1 MFKQQL
7 DLLWILASKDIQLFL
22 VDKKAAALCF
32 LVPIILASGF
42 GYVFSKPLQNEDLK
56 LPLLIVREDNSPL
69 AIKLADALL
78 KSTKLEAAP
87 ASREEALR
95 KIERRSA
102 RIALII
108 PKDFASQI
116 ALKKK
121 VPAIE
126 ILHHPSSSLESKCQI
141 ALKKKV
147 PAIEILHH
155 PSSSLESKWA
165 EGIFTEIAFR
175 EAAPELLGFWLPG
188 ASSLKLERPFEVKK
202 EPFPTGMDISRQAY
216 SHSFSGMTM
225 QYLLFW
231 GMDCGLL
238 LLRER
243 RQGIWK
249 RLKAAPIPL
258 PTLLGGKIIAT
269 ALIALTQILFT
280 FSFGSLVFGV
290 AINGSILG
298 FLIMAIA
305 TALLSA
311 ATGLLIAA
319 VGGTENRARS
329 MAILSILSL
338 SILGGLWLPSFM
350 LPLYVQNFS
359 LLLPTTWMI
368 KGFEGVIWQGM
379 GLVDASY
386 CALVTLLFSTAFIGF
401 SILKFQS
408 TNQHSSTDGVGS
420 CN

>member
-1 MFKQQL
+1 
-7 DLLWILASKDIQLFL
+7 
-22 VDKKAAALCF
+22 
-32 LVPIILASGF
+32 
-42 GYVFSKPLQNEDLK
+42 
-56 LPLLIVREDNSPL
+56 
-69 AIKLADALL
+69 
-78 KSTKLEAAP
+78 
-87 ASREEALR
+87 
-95 KIERRSA
+95 
-102 RIALII
+102 
-108 PKDFASQI
+108 
-116 ALKKK
+116 
-121 VPAIE
+121 
-126 ILHHPSSSLESKCQI
+126 
-141 ALKKKV
+141 
-147 PAIEILHH
+147 
-155 PSSSLESKWA
+155 
-165 EGIFTEIAFR
+165 
-175 EAAPELLGFWLPG
+175 
-188 ASSLKLERPFEVKK
+188 
-202 EPFPTGMDISRQAY
+202 MDISRQAY

-298 FLIMAIA
+298 FFLMAIA

>member
-7 DLLWILASKDIQLFL
+7 NLLWVLASKDIQLFL

-56 LPLLIVREDNSPL
+56 LPLLVVREDNSPL

-108 PKDFASQI
+108 PKDFAS
-116 ALKKK
+116 
-121 VPAIE
+121 
-126 ILHHPSSSLESKCQI
+126 QI

-249 RLKAAPIPL
+249 RLKAAPIPI

-290 AINGSILG
+290 TINGSILG

-379 GLVDASY
+379 GLIDASY
-386 CALVTLLFSTAFIGF
+386 CALVTLFFSAIFIGF

-408 TNQHSSTDGVGS
+408 TNQQSSTDGVGS

>member
-7 DLLWILASKDIQLFL
+7 NLLWILASKDIQLFL

-56 LPLLIVREDNSPL
+56 LPLLIIREDNSPL

-126 ILHHPSSSLESKCQI
+126 ILHHPSSSLESK
-141 ALKKKV
+141 
-147 PAIEILHH
+147 
-155 PSSSLESKWA
+155 WA

-202 EPFPTGMDISRQAY
+202 EQYPIGMDISRQAY

-249 RLKAAPIPL
+249 RLKAAPIPI

-290 AINGSILG
+290 SINGSILG

-329 MAILSILSL
+329 MAILSILSI

-359 LLLPTTWMI
+359 LILPTTWMI

-379 GLVDASY
+379 GLLDASY

-408 TNQHSSTDGVGS
+408 TNQQSSTDGVGS

>member
-7 DLLWILASKDIQLFL
+7 NLLWVLASKDIQLFL

-56 LPLLIVREDNSPL
+56 LPLLIIREDNSPL

-108 PKDFASQI
+108 PKDFAS
-116 ALKKK
+116 
-121 VPAIE
+121 
-126 ILHHPSSSLESKCQI
+126 QI

-249 RLKAAPIPL
+249 RLKAAPIPI

-290 AINGSILG
+290 TINGSILG

-379 GLVDASY
+379 GLIDASY
-386 CALVTLLFSTAFIGF
+386 CALVTLFFSAIFIGF

-408 TNQHSSTDGVGS
+408 TNQQSSTDGVGS

>member
-1 MFKQQL
+1 MMFKQQL
-7 DLLWILASKDIQLFL
+7 SLLWILASKDIQLFL

-56 LPLLIVREDNSPL
+56 LPLLIIREDNSPL

-126 ILHHPSSSLESKCQI
+126 ILHHPSSSLESK
-141 ALKKKV
+141 
-147 PAIEILHH
+147 
-155 PSSSLESKWA
+155 WA

-202 EPFPTGMDISRQAY
+202 EPFPAGMDISRQAY

-249 RLKAAPIPL
+249 RLKAAPIPI

-290 AINGSILG
+290 TINGSILG

-379 GLVDASY
+379 GLIDASY
-386 CALVTLLFSTAFIGF
+386 CALVTLFFSAIFIGF

-408 TNQHSSTDGVGS
+408 TNQQSSTDGVGS

>member
-1 MFKQQL
+1 MMFKQQL

-56 LPLLIVREDNSPL
+56 LPLLIIREDNSPL

-126 ILHHPSSSLESKCQI
+126 ILHHPSSSLESK
-141 ALKKKV
+141 
-147 PAIEILHH
+147 
-155 PSSSLESKWA
+155 WA

-175 EAAPELLGFWLPG
+175 EAAPELLGFWLSG
-188 ASSLKLERPFEVKK
+188 AASLKLERPFEVKK

>member
-1 MFKQQL
+1 MMFKQQL
-7 DLLWILASKDIQLFL
+7 NLLWVLASKDIQLFL

-56 LPLLIVREDNSPL
+56 LPLLVVREDNSPL

-102 RIALII
+102 RIALVI
-108 PKDFASQI
+108 PKDFAS
-116 ALKKK
+116 
-121 VPAIE
+121 
-126 ILHHPSSSLESKCQI
+126 QI

-249 RLKAAPIPL
+249 RLKAAPIPI

-290 AINGSILG
+290 TINGSILG

-379 GLVDASY
+379 GLIDASY
-386 CALVTLLFSTAFIGF
+386 CALVTLFFSAIFIGF

-408 TNQHSSTDGVGS
+408 TNQQSSTDGVGS

>member
-7 DLLWILASKDIQLFL
+7 SLLWILASKDIQLFL

-56 LPLLIVREDNSPL
+56 LPLLVVREDNSPL

-108 PKDFASQI
+108 PKDFAS
-116 ALKKK
+116 
-121 VPAIE
+121 
-126 ILHHPSSSLESKCQI
+126 QI

-249 RLKAAPIPL
+249 RLKAAPIPI

-290 AINGSILG
+290 TINGSILG

-379 GLVDASY
+379 GLIDASY
-386 CALVTLLFSTAFIGF
+386 CALVTLFFSAIFIGF

-408 TNQHSSTDGVGS
+408 TNQQSSTDGVGS

>member
-7 DLLWILASKDIQLFL
+7 NLLWVLASKDIQLFL

-56 LPLLIVREDNSPL
+56 LPLLVVREDNSPL

-108 PKDFASQI
+108 PKDFAS
-116 ALKKK
+116 
-121 VPAIE
+121 
-126 ILHHPSSSLESKCQI
+126 QI

-249 RLKAAPIPL
+249 RLKAAPIPI

-290 AINGSILG
+290 TINGSILG

-311 ATGLLIAA
+311 ATGLLVAA

-379 GLVDASY
+379 GLIDASY
-386 CALVTLLFSTAFIGF
+386 CALVTLFFSAIFIGF

-408 TNQHSSTDGVGS
+408 TNQQSSTDGVGS

>member
-56 LPLLIVREDNSPL
+56 LPLLVVREDNSPL
-69 AIKLADALL
+69 AIKLADALI
-78 KSTKLEAAP
+78 KSPKLEAAP
-87 ASREEALR
+87 ASREEALG

-121 VPAIE
+121 IPT
-126 ILHHPSSSLESKCQI
+126 
-141 ALKKKV
+141 
-147 PAIEILHH
+147 IEILHH

-175 EAAPELLGFWLPG
+175 EAASELLGFWLPG
-188 ASSLKLERPFEVKK
+188 AASLKLERPFEVKK

>member
-7 DLLWILASKDIQLFL
+7 NLLWVLASKDIQLFL

-56 LPLLIVREDNSPL
+56 LPLLVVREDNSPL

-108 PKDFASQI
+108 PKDFAS
-116 ALKKK
+116 
-121 VPAIE
+121 
-126 ILHHPSSSLESKCQI
+126 QI

-243 RQGIWK
+243 RQGIW
-249 RLKAAPIPL
+249 
-258 PTLLGGKIIAT
+258 
-269 ALIALTQILFT
+269 
-280 FSFGSLVFGV
+280 
-290 AINGSILG
+290 
-298 FLIMAIA
+298 
-305 TALLSA
+305 
-311 ATGLLIAA
+311 
-319 VGGTENRARS
+319 
-329 MAILSILSL
+329 
-338 SILGGLWLPSFM
+338 
-350 LPLYVQNFS
+350 
-359 LLLPTTWMI
+359 
-368 KGFEGVIWQGM
+368 
-379 GLVDASY
+379 
-386 CALVTLLFSTAFIGF
+386 
-401 SILKFQS
+401 
-408 TNQHSSTDGVGS
+408 
-420 CN
+420 

>member
-1 MFKQQL
+1 MMFKQQL
-7 DLLWILASKDIQLFL
+7 NLLWILASKDIQLFL

-56 LPLLIVREDNSPL
+56 LPLLVVREDNSPL

-108 PKDFASQI
+108 PKDFAS
-116 ALKKK
+116 
-121 VPAIE
+121 
-126 ILHHPSSSLESKCQI
+126 QI

-249 RLKAAPIPL
+249 RLKAAPIPI

-290 AINGSILG
+290 TINGSILG

-311 ATGLLIAA
+311 ATGLLVAA

-379 GLVDASY
+379 GLIDASY
-386 CALVTLLFSTAFIGF
+386 CALVTLFFSAIFIGF

-408 TNQHSSTDGVGS
+408 TNQQSSTDGVGS

>member
-7 DLLWILASKDIQLFL
+7 NLLWVLASKDIQLFL

-56 LPLLIVREDNSPL
+56 LPLLIIREDNSPL

-108 PKDFASQI
+108 PKDFAS
-116 ALKKK
+116 
-121 VPAIE
+121 
-126 ILHHPSSSLESKCQI
+126 QI

-249 RLKAAPIPL
+249 RLKAAPIPI

-290 AINGSILG
+290 TINGSILG

-379 GLVDASY
+379 GLIDASY
-386 CALVTLLFSTAFIGF
+386 CGLVTLFFSAIFIGF

-408 TNQHSSTDGVGS
+408 TNQQSSTDGVGS

>member
-7 DLLWILASKDIQLFL
+7 SLLWILASKDIQLFL

-32 LVPIILASGF
+32 LIPIILASGF

-56 LPLLIVREDNSPL
+56 LPLLVVREDNSPL

-108 PKDFASQI
+108 PKDFAS
-116 ALKKK
+116 
-121 VPAIE
+121 
-126 ILHHPSSSLESKCQI
+126 QI

-249 RLKAAPIPL
+249 RLKAAPIPI

-290 AINGSILG
+290 TINGSILG

-379 GLVDASY
+379 GLIDASY
-386 CALVTLLFSTAFIGF
+386 CALVTLFFSAIFIGF

-408 TNQHSSTDGVGS
+408 TNQQSSTDGVGS

>member
-126 ILHHPSSSLESKCQI
+126 ILHHPSSSLESK
-141 ALKKKV
+141 
-147 PAIEILHH
+147 
-155 PSSSLESKWA
+155 WA

-188 ASSLKLERPFEVKK
+188 AASLKLERPFEVKK

>member
-1 MFKQQL
+1 MMFKQQL

-56 LPLLIVREDNSPL
+56 LPLLVVREDNSPL
-69 AIKLADALL
+69 AIKLADALI
-78 KSTKLEAAP
+78 KSPKLEAAP
-87 ASREEALR
+87 ASREEALG

-121 VPAIE
+121 IPT
-126 ILHHPSSSLESKCQI
+126 
-141 ALKKKV
+141 
-147 PAIEILHH
+147 IEILHH

-188 ASSLKLERPFEVKK
+188 AASLKLERPFEVKK

-298 FLIMAIA
+298 FFLMAIA

-408 TNQHSSTDGVGS
+408 TSQHSSTDGVGS

>member
-1 MFKQQL
+1 MMFKQQL
-7 DLLWILASKDIQLFL
+7 NLLWVLASKDIQLFL

-56 LPLLIVREDNSPL
+56 LPLLIIREDNSPL

-108 PKDFASQI
+108 PKDFAS
-116 ALKKK
+116 
-121 VPAIE
+121 
-126 ILHHPSSSLESKCQI
+126 QI

>member
-7 DLLWILASKDIQLFL
+7 NLLWILASKDIQLFL

-56 LPLLIVREDNSPL
+56 LPLLIIREDNSPL

-87 ASREEALR
+87 ASREDALR

-108 PKDFASQI
+108 PKDFAS
-116 ALKKK
+116 
-121 VPAIE
+121 
-126 ILHHPSSSLESKCQI
+126 QI

-202 EPFPTGMDISRQAY
+202 DPYPTGMDISRQAY

-249 RLKAAPIPL
+249 RLKAAPIPI

-269 ALIALTQILFT
+269 ALIALTQILIT

-290 AINGSILG
+290 SINGSILG

-329 MAILSILSL
+329 MAILSILSI

-359 LLLPTTWMI
+359 LILPTTWMI

-379 GLVDASY
+379 GLLDASY

-408 TNQHSSTDGVGS
+408 TNQQSSTDGVGS

>member
-1 MFKQQL
+1 MMFKQQL
-7 DLLWILASKDIQLFL
+7 NLLWVLASKDIQLFL

-56 LPLLIVREDNSPL
+56 LPLLVVREDNSPL

-108 PKDFASQI
+108 PKDFAS
-116 ALKKK
+116 
-121 VPAIE
+121 
-126 ILHHPSSSLESKCQI
+126 QI

-249 RLKAAPIPL
+249 RLKAAPIPI

-290 AINGSILG
+290 TINGSILG

-311 ATGLLIAA
+311 ATGLLVAA

-379 GLVDASY
+379 GLIDASY
-386 CALVTLLFSTAFIGF
+386 CALVTLFFSAIFIGF

-408 TNQHSSTDGVGS
+408 TNQQSSTDGVGS

>member
-1 MFKQQL
+1 MMFKQQL

-87 ASREEALR
+87 ASREEALG

-108 PKDFASQI
+108 PKDFAS
-116 ALKKK
+116 
-121 VPAIE
+121 
-126 ILHHPSSSLESKCQI
+126 QI

-188 ASSLKLERPFEVKK
+188 AASLKLERPFEVKK

>member
-7 DLLWILASKDIQLFL
+7 NLLWVLASKDIQLFL

-42 GYVFSKPLQNEDLK
+42 GYVFSKPLQNEEVK
-56 LPLLIVREDNSPL
+56 LPLLVVREDNSPL

-126 ILHHPSSSLESKCQI
+126 ILHY
-141 ALKKKV
+141 
-147 PAIEILHH
+147 

-249 RLKAAPIPL
+249 RLKAAPIPI

-290 AINGSILG
+290 TINGSILG

-311 ATGLLIAA
+311 ATGLLVAA

-379 GLVDASY
+379 GLIDASY
-386 CALVTLLFSTAFIGF
+386 CALVTLFFSAIFIGF

-408 TNQHSSTDGVGS
+408 TNQQSSTDGVGS

>member
-1 MFKQQL
+1 MMFKQQL
-7 DLLWILASKDIQLFL
+7 SLLWILASKDIQLFL

-32 LVPIILASGF
+32 LIPIILASGF

-56 LPLLIVREDNSPL
+56 LPLLVVREDNSPL

-126 ILHHPSSSLESKCQI
+126 ILHHPSSSLESK
-141 ALKKKV
+141 
-147 PAIEILHH
+147 
-155 PSSSLESKWA
+155 WA

-202 EPFPTGMDISRQAY
+202 EPVPTGMDISRQAY

-249 RLKAAPIPL
+249 RLKAAPIPI

-290 AINGSILG
+290 TINGSILG

-311 ATGLLIAA
+311 ATGLLVAA

-379 GLVDASY
+379 GLIDASY
-386 CALVTLLFSTAFIGF
+386 CALVTLFFSAIFIGF

-408 TNQHSSTDGVGS
+408 TNQQSSTDGVGS

>member
-7 DLLWILASKDIQLFL
+7 NLLWVLASKDIQLFL

-56 LPLLIVREDNSPL
+56 LPLLIIREDNSPL

-108 PKDFASQI
+108 PKDFAS
-116 ALKKK
+116 
-121 VPAIE
+121 
-126 ILHHPSSSLESKCQI
+126 QI

-249 RLKAAPIPL
+249 RLKAAPIPI

-290 AINGSILG
+290 TINGSILG

-311 ATGLLIAA
+311 ATGLLVAA

-329 MAILSILSL
+329 MAILLILSL

-350 LPLYVQNFS
+350 LPLWVQNFS

-379 GLVDASY
+379 GLLDATY
-386 CALVTLLFSTAFIGF
+386 CALVTLFFSAIFIGF

-408 TNQHSSTDGVGS
+408 TNQQSSTDGVGS

>member
-1 MFKQQL
+1 MMFKQQL
-7 DLLWILASKDIQLFL
+7 NLLWVLASKDIQLFL

-56 LPLLIVREDNSPL
+56 LPLLIIREDNSPL

-108 PKDFASQI
+108 PKDFAS
-116 ALKKK
+116 
-121 VPAIE
+121 
-126 ILHHPSSSLESKCQI
+126 QI

-249 RLKAAPIPL
+249 RLKAAPIPI

-290 AINGSILG
+290 TINGSILG

-379 GLVDASY
+379 GLIDASY
-386 CALVTLLFSTAFIGF
+386 CALVTLFFSAIFIGF

-408 TNQHSSTDGVGS
+408 TNQQSSTDGVGS

>member
-7 DLLWILASKDIQLFL
+7 NLLWVLASKDIQLFL

-56 LPLLIVREDNSPL
+56 LPLLIIREDNSPL

-126 ILHHPSSSLESKCQI
+126 ILHHPSSSLESK
-141 ALKKKV
+141 
-147 PAIEILHH
+147 
-155 PSSSLESKWA
+155 WA

-202 EPFPTGMDISRQAY
+202 EPFPAGMDISRQAY

-249 RLKAAPIPL
+249 RLKAAPIPI

-290 AINGSILG
+290 TINGSILG

-379 GLVDASY
+379 GLIDASY
-386 CALVTLLFSTAFIGF
+386 CALVTLFFSAIFIGF

-408 TNQHSSTDGVGS
+408 TNQQSSTDGVGS

>member
-7 DLLWILASKDIQLFL
+7 SLLWILASKDIQLFL

-56 LPLLIVREDNSPL
+56 LPLLVVREDNSPL

-126 ILHHPSSSLESKCQI
+126 ILHHPSSSLESK
-141 ALKKKV
+141 
-147 PAIEILHH
+147 
-155 PSSSLESKWA
+155 WA
-165 EGIFTEIAFR
+165 DGIFTEIAFR

-249 RLKAAPIPL
+249 RLKAAPIPI

-290 AINGSILG
+290 TINGSILG

-311 ATGLLIAA
+311 ATGLLVAA

-379 GLVDASY
+379 GLIDASY
-386 CALVTLLFSTAFIGF
+386 CALVTLFFSAIFIGF

-408 TNQHSSTDGVGS
+408 TNQQSSTDGVGS

>member
-7 DLLWILASKDIQLFL
+7 NLLWILALKDIQLFL

-56 LPLLIVREDNSPL
+56 LPLLIIREDNSPL

-87 ASREEALR
+87 ASREDALR

-108 PKDFASQI
+108 PKDFAS
-116 ALKKK
+116 
-121 VPAIE
+121 
-126 ILHHPSSSLESKCQI
+126 QI

-202 EPFPTGMDISRQAY
+202 DPYPTGMDISRQAY

-249 RLKAAPIPL
+249 RLKAAPIPI

-269 ALIALTQILFT
+269 ALIALTQILIT

-290 AINGSILG
+290 SINGSILG

-329 MAILSILSL
+329 MAILSILSI

-359 LLLPTTWMI
+359 LILPTTWMI

-379 GLVDASY
+379 GLLDASF

-408 TNQHSSTDGVGS
+408 TNQQSSTDGVGS

>member
-7 DLLWILASKDIQLFL
+7 NLLWILASKDIQLFL

-42 GYVFSKPLQNEDLK
+42 GYVFSKPLQNEEVK
-56 LPLLIVREDNSPL
+56 LPLLVVREDNSPL

-108 PKDFASQI
+108 PKDFAS
-116 ALKKK
+116 
-121 VPAIE
+121 
-126 ILHHPSSSLESKCQI
+126 QI

-249 RLKAAPIPL
+249 RLKAAPIPI

-290 AINGSILG
+290 TINGSILG

-379 GLVDASY
+379 GLIDASY
-386 CALVTLLFSTAFIGF
+386 CALVTLFFSAIFIGF

-408 TNQHSSTDGVGS
+408 TNQQSSTDGVGS

>member
-7 DLLWILASKDIQLFL
+7 NLLWVLASKDIQLFL

-56 LPLLIVREDNSPL
+56 LPLLVVREDNSPL

-102 RIALII
+102 RIALVI
-108 PKDFASQI
+108 PKDFAS
-116 ALKKK
+116 
-121 VPAIE
+121 
-126 ILHHPSSSLESKCQI
+126 QI

-249 RLKAAPIPL
+249 RLKAAPIPI

-290 AINGSILG
+290 TINGSILG

-379 GLVDASY
+379 GLIDASY
-386 CALVTLLFSTAFIGF
+386 CALVTLFFSAIFIGF

-408 TNQHSSTDGVGS
+408 TNQQSSTDGVGS

>member
-7 DLLWILASKDIQLFL
+7 NLLWVLASKDIQLFL

-56 LPLLIVREDNSPL
+56 LPLLVVREDNSPL

-108 PKDFASQI
+108 PKDFAS
-116 ALKKK
+116 
-121 VPAIE
+121 
-126 ILHHPSSSLESKCQI
+126 QI

-249 RLKAAPIPL
+249 RLKAAPIPI

-290 AINGSILG
+290 TINGSTLG

-379 GLVDASY
+379 GLIDASY
-386 CALVTLLFSTAFIGF
+386 CALVTLFFSAIFIGF

-408 TNQHSSTDGVGS
+408 TNQQSSTDGVGS

>member
-7 DLLWILASKDIQLFL
+7 SLLWILASKDIQLFL

-56 LPLLIVREDNSPL
+56 LPLLIIREDNSPL

-108 PKDFASQI
+108 PKDFAS
-116 ALKKK
+116 
-121 VPAIE
+121 
-126 ILHHPSSSLESKCQI
+126 QI

-249 RLKAAPIPL
+249 RLKAAPIPI

-290 AINGSILG
+290 TINGSTLG

-379 GLVDASY
+379 GLIDASY
-386 CALVTLLFSTAFIGF
+386 CALVTLFFSAIFIGF

-408 TNQHSSTDGVGS
+408 TNQQSSTDGVGS

>member
-7 DLLWILASKDIQLFL
+7 NLLWILACKDIQLFL

-32 LVPIILASGF
+32 LVPIVLASGF
-42 GYVFSKPLQNEDLK
+42 GFIFSKPLQNEDIK
-56 LPLLIVREDNSPL
+56 LPLLIVCEDHSPL
-69 AIKLADALL
+69 ATKLTNALV
-78 KSTKLEAAP
+78 KSPKLEAVSV
-87 ASREEALR
+87 SRGEALA
-95 KIERRSA
+95 KIERHSA
-102 RIALII
+102 KIALVI
-108 PKDFASQI
+108 PKNFASQI

-126 ILHHPSSSLESKCQI
+126 ILHHPS
-141 ALKKKV
+141 A
-147 PAIEILHH
+147 
-155 PSSSLESKWA
+155 SLESKWA
-165 EGIFTEIAFR
+165 EGVFTEIAFH

-188 ASSLKLERPFEVKK
+188 NASLKLERPFEVKK
-202 EPFPTGMDISRQAY
+202 EPFPSGIDITRQAY

-249 RLKAAPIPL
+249 RLIAAPLPL
-258 PTLLGGKIIAT
+258 PTLLGGKMIAT
-269 ALIALTQILFT
+269 SLIALTQILFT

-290 AINGSILG
+290 SINGSVTG
-298 FLIMAIA
+298 FFIMAIA

-350 LPLYVQNFS
+350 LPLWVQNFS

-379 GLVDASY
+379 GLLDATY
-386 CALVTLLFSTAFIGF
+386 CALVTLFFSAIFIGF
-401 SILKFQS
+401 SVLKFQS
-408 TNQHSSTDGVGS
+408 TKPHSASNGVGS

>member
-1 MFKQQL
+1 MMFKQQL

-42 GYVFSKPLQNEDLK
+42 EYVFSKPLQNEDLK

-108 PKDFASQI
+108 PKDFAS
-116 ALKKK
+116 
-121 VPAIE
+121 
-126 ILHHPSSSLESKCQI
+126 QI

>member
-7 DLLWILASKDIQLFL
+7 NLLWILASKDIQLFL

-56 LPLLIVREDNSPL
+56 LPLLIIREDNSPL

-78 KSTKLEAAP
+78 KSTKLEAVP
-87 ASREEALR
+87 ASREDALR

-108 PKDFASQI
+108 PKDFAS
-116 ALKKK
+116 
-121 VPAIE
+121 
-126 ILHHPSSSLESKCQI
+126 QI

-202 EPFPTGMDISRQAY
+202 DPYPTGMDISRQAY

-249 RLKAAPIPL
+249 RLKAAPIPI

-269 ALIALTQILFT
+269 ALIALTQILIT

-290 AINGSILG
+290 SINGSILG

-329 MAILSILSL
+329 MAILSILSI

-359 LLLPTTWMI
+359 LILPTTWMI

-379 GLVDASY
+379 GLLDASY

-408 TNQHSSTDGVGS
+408 TNQQSSTDGVGS
-420 CN
+420 CK

>member
-7 DLLWILASKDIQLFL
+7 NLLWVLASKDIQLFL

-42 GYVFSKPLQNEDLK
+42 GYVFSKPLQNEEVK
-56 LPLLIVREDNSPL
+56 LPLLVVREDNSPL

-108 PKDFASQI
+108 PKDFAS
-116 ALKKK
+116 
-121 VPAIE
+121 
-126 ILHHPSSSLESKCQI
+126 QI

-249 RLKAAPIPL
+249 RLKAAPIPI

-290 AINGSILG
+290 TINGSILG

-379 GLVDASY
+379 GLIDASS
-386 CALVTLLFSTAFIGF
+386 CALVTLFFSAIFIGF

-408 TNQHSSTDGVGS
+408 TNQQSSTDGVGS

>member
-1 MFKQQL
+1 MMFKQQL

-87 ASREEALR
+87 ASREEALG

-108 PKDFASQI
+108 PKDFAS
-116 ALKKK
+116 
-121 VPAIE
+121 
-126 ILHHPSSSLESKCQI
+126 QI

>member
-7 DLLWILASKDIQLFL
+7 NLLWILASKDIQLFL

-56 LPLLIVREDNSPL
+56 LPLLIIREDNSPL

-87 ASREEALR
+87 ASREDALR

-108 PKDFASQI
+108 PKDFAS
-116 ALKKK
+116 
-121 VPAIE
+121 
-126 ILHHPSSSLESKCQI
+126 QI

-202 EPFPTGMDISRQAY
+202 DPYPTGMDISRQAY

-249 RLKAAPIPL
+249 RLKAAPIPI

-269 ALIALTQILFT
+269 ALIALTQILIT

-290 AINGSILG
+290 SINGSILG

-329 MAILSILSL
+329 MAILSILSI

-359 LLLPTTWMI
+359 LILPTTWMI

-379 GLVDASY
+379 GLLDASF

-408 TNQHSSTDGVGS
+408 TNQQSSTDGVGS

>member
-7 DLLWILASKDIQLFL
+7 NLLWVLASKDIQLFL

-56 LPLLIVREDNSPL
+56 LPLLVVREDNSPL

-126 ILHHPSSSLESKCQI
+126 ILHHPSSSLESK
-141 ALKKKV
+141 
-147 PAIEILHH
+147 
-155 PSSSLESKWA
+155 WA

-202 EPFPTGMDISRQAY
+202 EPFPAGMDISRQAY

-249 RLKAAPIPL
+249 RLKAAPIPI

-290 AINGSILG
+290 TINGSILG

-379 GLVDASY
+379 GLIDASY
-386 CALVTLLFSTAFIGF
+386 CALVTLFFSAIFIGF

-408 TNQHSSTDGVGS
+408 TNQQSSTDGVGS